1 MAMKI
6 TSGAAS
12 AFMALLM
19 LAAGAAWAQQERK
32 TTVAVIPK
40 GTTHIFWK
48 SVHAGAVK
56 AARESGVEL
65 FWQGPQKED
74 DRKMQIEVVQNF
86 VSRGVDAIVLAPLD
100 STALVRP
107 ARAATAKNIKLVII
121 DSGLNSDDYS
131 SFVASDNYKAGRV
144 AAKRMA
150 ELIPP
155 SGRLLMLRY
164 AEGSEST
171 MQREKGFQDG
181 MKELAPGT
189 VWVSDNQYGGVTS
202 ESAFQAAQNLLNRFE
217 QIDGI
222 FTPNESTTFGMLRAL
237 QTSGRAGKVKFVG
250 FDTSEPLLQGLRKGD
265 IHGLTA
271 QNPFKMG
278 YVGVKTAVAAIRGE
292 AIEKRIDTGVAM
304 ITAANIGEPE
314 MRELVNPDLDRW
326 LEGK

>member
-1 MAMKI
+1 MKI

>member
-1 MAMKI
+1 MKRNI
-6 TSGAAS
+6 GIATI
-12 AFMALLM
+12 
-19 LAAGAAWAQQERK
+19 LAGLVLSVGVGKAQEVRK
-32 TTVAVIPK
+32 TTIAVIPK

-48 SVHAGAVK
+48 SIHAGAVK
-56 AARESGVEL
+56 AARESGVEI

-86 VSRGVDAIVLAPLD
+86 ISRGVDAIVLAPLD

-107 ARAATAKNIKLVII
+107 AQAAAKRNIKLVII
-121 DSGLNSDDYS
+121 DSGLNSTDYS
-131 SFVASDNYKAGRV
+131 SFVASDNYLAGKV
-144 AAKRMA
+144 AAKRMV

-155 SGRLLMLRY
+155 TGRLLMLRY
-164 AEGSEST
+164 AEGSDST

-181 MKELAPGT
+181 MKELAPNV

-202 ESAFQAAQNLLNRFE
+202 ESAFQAAQNLLNKFD
-217 QIDGI
+217 QLDGI
-222 FTPNESTTFGMLRAL
+222 FTPNESSTFGMLRAL

-278 YVGVKTAVAAIRGE
+278 YLGVKTAVAAIKGE
-292 AIEKRIDTGVAM
+292 PVEKRIDTGVAM
-304 ITAANIGEPE
+304 ITADNIETPE
-314 MRELVNPDLDRW
+314 IRELVNPDLARW

>member
-1 MAMKI
+1 
-6 TSGAAS
+6 
-12 AFMALLM
+12 
-19 LAAGAAWAQQERK
+19 
-32 TTVAVIPK
+32 
-40 GTTHIFWK
+40 
-48 SVHAGAVK
+48 
-56 AARESGVEL
+56 
-65 FWQGPQKED
+65 
-74 DRKMQIEVVQNF
+74 
-86 VSRGVDAIVLAPLD
+86 
-100 STALVRP
+100 
-107 ARAATAKNIKLVII
+107 
-121 DSGLNSDDYS
+121 
-131 SFVASDNYKAGRV
+131 
-144 AAKRMA
+144 
-150 ELIPP
+150 
-155 SGRLLMLRY
+155 
-164 AEGSEST
+164 

>member
-1 MAMKI
+1 MKI
-6 TSGAAS
+6 TIGAAS

-19 LAAGAAWAQQERK
+19 LAAGEGWAQQERK
-32 TTVAVIPK
+32 TAVAVIPK

-107 ARAATAKNIKLVII
+107 ARAATARNIKLVII

-150 ELIPP
+150 GLIPP

-181 MKELAPGT
+181 MKELAP
-189 VWVSDNQYGGVTS
+189 
-202 ESAFQAAQNLLNRFE
+202 SARFLARCSW
-217 QIDGI
+217 
-222 FTPNESTTFGMLRAL
+222 PRSA
-237 QTSGRAGKVKFVG
+237 
-250 FDTSEPLLQGLRKGD
+250 
-265 IHGLTA
+265 
-271 QNPFKMG
+271 
-278 YVGVKTAVAAIRGE
+278 
-292 AIEKRIDTGVAM
+292 
-304 ITAANIGEPE
+304 TAAT
-314 MRELVNPDLDRW
+314 
-326 LEGK
+326 

>member
-1 MAMKI
+1 MKI

-181 MKELAPGT
+181 MKELAPGA

>member
-1 MAMKI
+1 
-6 TSGAAS
+6 
-12 AFMALLM
+12 LM

>member
-1 MAMKI
+1 MKRSI
-6 TSGAAS
+6 GAA
-12 AFMALLM
+12 AVLAGLM
-19 LAAGAAWAQQERK
+19 LAAGAGQAQQARK
-32 TTVAVIPK
+32 TSVAVIPK

-56 AARESGVEL
+56 AAAESGVEL

-74 DRKMQIEVVQNF
+74 DRKMQIEVVQTF
-86 VSRGVDAIVLAPLD
+86 ISRGVDAIVLAPLD

-107 ARAATAKNIKLVII
+107 AQAAAKRNIKLVII
-121 DSGLNSDDYS
+121 DSGLNSGDYS

-150 ELIPP
+150 GLIPP